1 MTPLRWLAL
10 ILCTA
15 FGVTG
20 CASAQKDTMT
30 AEFALSSATSLCFK
44 TIDGVDQVVTD
55 RIRVKLMNG
64 DHDGAVQ
71 DYADYKP
78 KIEKARAGCN
88 AAADTVQ
95 NAEKVRASIPTGGDV
110 SVYTAWLPALTQA
123 AAMVAQVVADVKG
136 LVP

>member
-1 MTPLRWLAL
+1 MTLLRWLAL
-10 ILCTA
+10 VLCA
-15 FGVTG
+15 CFGVG

-44 TIDGVDQVVTD
+44 TLDGVDQIVTD
-55 RIRVKLMNG
+55 RIRVKMLNG

-78 KIEKARAGCN
+78 KIEKARASCN

-110 SVYTAWLPALTQA
+110 STFTAWLPALTQA
-123 AAMVAQVVADVKG
+123 AALVTQAIADAKG
-136 LVP
+136 LVQ